1 MDTTFI
7 SRRTALASAAIA
19 LSSIA
24 ASPARAQTAPAQE
37 YPSKIVTMVVPFAAG
52 SVTDLLAR
60 IVAQRLGE
68 ALGQSVVVDNKAGAD
83 GNIGAAYVAAAK
95 PDGYTLMMGAA
106 STNAINPSLHK
117 NLKFNALRDFTPI
130 TNVASLPNVL
140 VVGPQVQA
148 RNIKDFIQAARTEK
162 YSFASSGAGGS
173 MHLSGEMFK
182 AMAQVPDFLHV
193 PYKGGSA
200 PVTDVM
206 GGRVSAMFCNLPLC
220 LPHIRAGKL
229 QALGVT
235 SSKRTPLLPEVPT
248 IAESGVAGYDV
259 EGWFGLFAPAGVP
272 RPIITRLNHEVVR
285 ILQDPKVKESLL
297 AQGAEPIGDS
307 PEAFAA
313 FVKKEH
319 DRWAKVIRD
328 AGITPQ

>member
-1 MDTTFI
+1 M
-7 SRRTALASAAIA
+7 SLHPSSLRRALVASAALA
-19 LSSIA
+19 LA
-24 ASPARAQTAPAQE
+24 AVAGAQPPATASYPAK
-37 YPSKIVTMVVPFAAG
+37 PVTMVVPFAAG

-60 IVAQRLGE
+60 IVAQRLGDV
-68 ALGQSVVVDNKAGAD
+68 LGQPVVVENKAGAD
-83 GNIGAAYVAAAK
+83 GNIGAAYAAAAA

-117 NLKFNALRDFTPI
+117 NLKFNALKDFTPI
-130 TNVASLPNVL
+130 TNVASMPNVL
-140 VVGPQVQA
+140 VVGPQVPA
-148 RNIKDFIQAARTEK
+148 RNVKDLIQAARTEK

-173 MHLSGEMFK
+173 MHLSGELFK
-182 AMAQVPDFLHV
+182 TMAQVPDFLHI

-229 QALGVT
+229 QALAVT
-235 SSKRTPLLPEVPT
+235 SARRTPLLPEVPT
-248 IAESGVAGYDV
+248 IAESGVPGYEV

-272 RPIITRLNHEVVR
+272 QPIIQRLNHEVVR

-297 AQGAEPIGDS
+297 AQGAEPIGNS
-307 PEAFAA
+307 PEAFAT
-313 FVKKEH
+313 FVHKEH
-319 DRWAKVIRD
+319 DRWAKTIRD